1 MPRVAHL
8 RKYFNLVNDVIRD
21 DDVYENVYIGDVL
34 SFAISHIKDRSIWI
48 TIQNNINVIAVA
60 TLRDVKAIILTE
72 GVKPD
77 ANMLQ
82 KSKQENIPIFT
93 TELSHFETAKLLILQ
108 EKEGQNET
116 LL

>member
-1 MPRVAHL
+1 
-8 RKYFNLVNDVIRD
+8 
-21 DDVYENVYIGDVL
+21 
-34 SFAISHIKDRSIWI
+34 
-48 TIQNNINVIAVA
+48 
-60 TLRDVKAIILTE
+60 
-72 GVKPD
+72 
-77 ANMLQ
+77 MLQ